1 MEALIIENLWSCLAL
16 AFASGWTLA
25 TAFTVIVVAN
35 RETHRS
41 NQMRQALERINQMGR
56 NSHHQSI

>member
-1 MEALIIENLWSCLAL
+1 MEALIIENLWSFLAF